1 MKTLQAEV
9 KKHIESYYNKCER
22 IKSQNANFH
31 TKEVRSVYSG
41 EFIQT
46 QLNNEITAL
55 NEAINEVNN
64 LIEESFIA
72 FTKRAER
79 MDMDTINSIEYQ
91 TKLSNVM
98 NLLNL
103 DSNLDMSYFDFMIEA
118 RDHKTLG
125 LLADKYKSSTLK
137 QAYNKVDVDEIISQG
152 RVMLFMLKNYLSN
165 DKDFKMKNEILKTIT
180 NC

>member
-1 MKTLQAEV
+1 MQTLQAEV
-9 KKHIESYYNKCER
+9 KKHIEPYYSRCER
-22 IKSQNANFH
+22 IKSQYANFH
-31 TKEVRSVYSG
+31 TKEIKSVYSA
-41 EFIQT
+41 EFVQEA
-46 QLNNEITAL
+46 LNNEITAL
-55 NEAINEVNN
+55 NEARNEVNN

-165 DKDFKMKNEILKTIT
+165 DKNFKMKNEILKTIS
-180 NC
+180 C

>member
-22 IKSQNANFH
+22 IKSQYANFH

-55 NEAINEVNN
+55 NEAKTELNN
-64 LIEESFIA
+64 LIEDSFIA
-72 FTKRAER
+72 LTVRAEIS
-79 MDMDTINSIEYQ
+79 DIDTINSIEYQ
-91 TKLSNVM
+91 TKLANVM

-137 QAYNKVDVDEIISQG
+137 QAYNKVDVEKVISEG

-165 DKDFKMKNEILKTIT
+165 DKNFKMKNEILKTIT

>member
-9 KKHIESYYNKCER
+9 KKHIENYYSKCER
-22 IKSQNANFH
+22 IKSQYANFH

-55 NEAINEVNN
+55 NEAKTELNN
-64 LIEESFIA
+64 LIEDSFIA
-72 FTKRAER
+72 LTVRAEIS
-79 MDMDTINSIEYQ
+79 DIDTINSIEYQ
-91 TKLSNVM
+91 TKLANVM

-103 DSNLDMSYFDFMIEA
+103 DSNLDMSYFDFMVEA
-118 RDHKTLG
+118 KDHKTLG
-125 LLADKYKSSTLK
+125 LLSDKYKSITLK
-137 QAYNKVDVDEIISQG
+137 QAYNKVDVKKVISEA
-152 RVMLFMLKNYLSN
+152 RVMLFILKDYLNN
-165 DKDFKMKNEILKTIT
+165 DKNFKMKNEILKTIT

>member
-1 MKTLQAEV
+1 MRKLENEV
-9 KKHIESYYNKCER
+9 KKHIENYYSKCKR
-22 IKSQNANFH
+22 IKSQYANFH

-46 QLNNEITAL
+46 QLTKELTEL
-55 NEAINEVNN
+55 NEAKTEVNN
-64 LIEESFIA
+64 LIEESFMD
-72 FTKRAER
+72 FTVRAEIS
-79 MDMDTINSIEYQ
+79 DIETINSIQYQ

-118 RDHKTLG
+118 KDYKTLG
-125 LLADKYKSSTLK
+125 LLADKYKSPILK
-137 QAYNKVDVDEIISQG
+137 QAFNKVDVEKVISEA
-152 RVMLFMLKNYLSN
+152 RVMLFMLKNYLNN
-165 DKDFKMKNEILKTIT
+165 DKDFKMKDLILKTII

>member
-1 MKTLQAEV
+1 MQTLQAEV
-9 KKHIESYYNKCER
+9 KKHIAPYYSKCER
-22 IKSQNANFH
+22 IKSQYANFH
-31 TKEVRSVYSG
+31 TKEIKSVYSG
-41 EFIQT
+41 EFIQEA
-46 QLNNEITAL
+46 LNNEITAL
-55 NEAINEVNN
+55 NEARNEVNN
-64 LIEESFIA
+64 LIEESFIS

-79 MDMDTINSIEYQ
+79 MDIDTINSIEYQ

-118 RDHKTLG
+118 RDYKTLE
-125 LLADKYKSSTLK
+125 LLANKYKSSTLK
-137 QAYNKVDVDEIISQG
+137 QAYNKVDVDEVINQG

-165 DKDFKMKNEILKTIT
+165 DKNFKMKNEILKTI

>member
-9 KKHIESYYNKCER
+9 KKHIENYYSKCER
-22 IKSQNANFH
+22 IKSQYANFH

-46 QLNNEITAL
+46 QLNKELTEL
-55 NEAINEVNN
+55 NEAKTELNN
-64 LIEESFIA
+64 LIEDSFIA
-72 FTKRAER
+72 LTVRAEIS
-79 MDMDTINSIEYQ
+79 DIDTINSIEYQ
-91 TKLSNVM
+91 TKLANVM

-118 RDHKTLG
+118 KDHKTLE
-125 LLADKYKSSTLK
+125 LLSDKYKSITLK
-137 QAYNKVDVDEIISQG
+137 QAYNKVDVKKVISEA
-152 RVMLFMLKNYLSN
+152 RVMLFILKDYLNN
-165 DKDFKMKNEILKTIT
+165 DKNFKMKNEILKTIT

>member
-1 MKTLQAEV
+1 MQALQAEV
-9 KKHIESYYNKCER
+9 KKHIEPYYSKCER
-22 IKSQNANFH
+22 IKSQYANFH

-64 LIEESFIA
+64 LIEESFIS

-103 DSNLDMSYFDFMIEA
+103 DSNLDMSYFDFMVEA
-118 RDHKTLG
+118 RDYKTLE
-125 LLADKYKSSTLK
+125 LLANKYKSSTLK

-165 DKDFKMKNEILKTIT
+165 DKNFKMKNEILKTIIR
-180 NC
+180 